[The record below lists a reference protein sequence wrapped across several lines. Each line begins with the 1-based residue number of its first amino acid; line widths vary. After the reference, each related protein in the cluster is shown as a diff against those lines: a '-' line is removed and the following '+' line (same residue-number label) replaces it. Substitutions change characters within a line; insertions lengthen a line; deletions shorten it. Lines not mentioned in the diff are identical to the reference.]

1 MDSIMSIV
9 NSIALY
15 SEKSV
20 KRVDLKCSY
29 YNKKGQEETWR

>member
-1 MDSIMSIV
+1 MDNIMSIV
-9 NSIALY
+9 NSTALY

-29 YNKKGQEETWR
+29 YTKKGQEETWR